1 MVELKDA
8 KCPGC
13 GGELKLNP
21 ALEKGICIFCGKEI
35 IVADAI
41 QRAMVDG
48 IQTSDA
54 AITRAYQKLEDK
66 NPDGAMADFKH
77 VIDLKPTCA
86 EAHYGCFICALFEA
100 EYYRHLNQGLQR
112 NLFDYI
118 DNLTNAVE
126 TYGKRAVQFASSEE
140 EKRKYQRQIDAAV
153 AQAQLAMQHIEYG
166 RLGFLQRRKATAP
179 PQLSD
184 LTLTK

>member
-1 MVELKDA
+1 MVELKNA

-21 ALEKGICIFCGKEI
+21 AHTIFRCIFCDHEYP
-35 IVADAI
+35 VEQAI
-41 QRAMVDG
+41 NLAKVDG

-54 AITRAYQKLEDK
+54 AIERAYQKLEDN

-100 EYYRHLNQGLQR
+100 EYYRHLNRNLQR
-112 NLFDYI
+112 NLLDYI
-118 DNLTNAVE
+118 DNINNAVG
-126 TYGKRAVQFASSEE
+126 TYGKRAVQYASSDEE
-140 EKRKYQRQIDAAV
+140 RSRYQRKIDAAI
-153 AQAQLAMQHIEYG
+153 AQAKLALEHIEYG
-166 RLGFLQRRKATAP
+166 RLGMFQRRKVTAP
-179 PQLSD
+179 SALVDLDLSR
-184 LTLTK
+184 